1 MAQNEQQP
9 ETKISFDIGRPNG
22 DKSAYCVWVG
32 NQLVESDTFKTP
44 EYKKELDSIIAGV
57 VVKFNVPIDKIIR
70 S

>member
-9 ETKISFDIGRPNG
+9 ETRISFDIGRPNG

-32 NQLVESDTFKTP
+32 NRLIESGTFKTP
-44 EYKKELDSIIAGV
+44 EYKKELDSIIVGV
-57 VVKFNVPIDKIIR
+57 AEKFNVPIDKIIR